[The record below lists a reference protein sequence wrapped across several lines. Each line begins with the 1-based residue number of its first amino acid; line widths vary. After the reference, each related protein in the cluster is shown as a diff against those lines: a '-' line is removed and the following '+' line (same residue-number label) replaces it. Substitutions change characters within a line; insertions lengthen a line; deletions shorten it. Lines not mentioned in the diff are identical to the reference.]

1 MNKIVFY
8 DAFENVRATIQ
19 NKTIVLVG
27 GCFDIFHYGHLI
39 FLQKAKK
46 QGDVLV
52 VALESDEFIINKKK
66 RNPIHSQ
73 KQRAKILSAFEMVDL
88 VILLPYF
95 SKDEEYD
102 QFVEKIKPQIIAI
115 TEGDSKSEQKKQQA
129 KRVNAQFVVVN
140 KLISEFS
147 SSQIINQ

>member
-1 MNKIVFY
+1 MNKIIYY
-8 DAFENVRATIQ
+8 DAFENVRAVIQ

-39 FLQKAKK
+39 FLQEARKH
-46 QGDVLV
+46 GDMLI

-73 KQRAKILSAFEMVDL
+73 KQRAEILSVFEIIDL

-102 QFVEKIKPQIIAI
+102 NLVEKIKPQFIAV

-129 KRVNAQFVVVN
+129 KRVNAQFVEVN
-140 KLISEFS
+140 KLIPEFS
-147 SSQIINQ
+147 SSQILNQ